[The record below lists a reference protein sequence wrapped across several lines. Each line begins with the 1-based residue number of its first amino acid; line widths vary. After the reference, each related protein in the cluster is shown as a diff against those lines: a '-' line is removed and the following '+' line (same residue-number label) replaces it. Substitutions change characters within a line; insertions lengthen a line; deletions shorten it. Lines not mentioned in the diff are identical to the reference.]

1 MKAKIAKPLFA
12 NALST
17 MARVAKSGTR
27 TLPVIE
33 CVRLE
38 LLEGQGVELSA
49 TDLSVG
55 VKIFIADD
63 GVIESGVAVINA
75 KRLSDWVNAVAA
87 DEIKISVIPNSSR
100 IKFQI
105 GKSTSTYPTIPA
117 EEYPPINIAGEDT
130 LLETSKTLFTTG
142 LQQVIYAA
150 LDEVARPALNS
161 VLINVQAGNV
171 VYLVAADGAK
181 MACKKLESANLH
193 TFGERKIL
201 IPRENIIEI
210 ERALSAQAQMGDAV
224 KVMVS
229 DNNKRIS
236 FVAGDLMITTLVT
249 EAIYP
254 DYNQLFDMFKAE
266 QTALVPI
273 APLRGALKAASIFLE
288 KDYPVVSIKI
298 NGDTMNLGTTDSAYS
313 GEAGSASTE
322 FEAEGEA
329 QIEQWVNRKHL
340 EDTVLAANSPER
352 VLFTYG
358 KMSTNGSLVL
368 LLTGENDDS
377 FRALLIGYTVPE
389 QGE

>member
-55 VKIFIADD
+55 MKIFIADD

-75 KRLSDWVNAVAA
+75 KRLSDWVNTVAA
-87 DEIKISVIPNSSR
+87 DEVKISVIPNSSR

-105 GKSTSTYPTIPA
+105 GKSTSTYPTISA

-150 LDEVARPALNS
+150 SDENARPALNS
-161 VLINVQAGNV
+161 VLIDIQAGDV
-171 VYLVAADGAK
+171 VYLVASDGVK
-181 MACKKLESANLH
+181 MACKKLENANLR
-193 TFGERKIL
+193 TFGGRQIL

-210 ERALSAQAQMGDAV
+210 ERALSAQAQMGDTI

-229 DNNKRIS
+229 DNNNRIS

-249 EAIYP
+249 EAKYP

-266 QTALVPI
+266 QTTLVPI

-288 KDYPVVSIKI
+288 RDYPIVSIKI
-298 NGDTMNLGTTDSAYS
+298 NNDIMNIGTTDGAYS
-313 GEAGSASTE
+313 SEAGSASTE
-322 FEAEGEA
+322 FEVKSEG
-329 QIEQWVNRKHL
+329 QIEQWINHKYL

-358 KMSTNGSLVL
+358 RMSTNNSLVL
-368 LLTGENDDS
+368 LLTGENDNS
-377 FRALLIGYTVPE
+377 FRALLVGYTMPE